1 MTTLATRTR
10 EIGDIEDFDIQVVD
24 KNGNPVDPKTNGFSK
39 FNYDRKAKGDTTVSD
54 WKDNRFNKTYKG
66 YDVRVLKG
74 DGTVANG
81 NLKLSTVRKSYE
93 EGSEPANKSATKKV
107 AAKKKTA
114 K

>member
-10 EIGDIEDFDIQVVD
+10 EIGDIEDFDIEVVD
-24 KNGNPVDPKTNGFSK
+24 KNGTPVDPKTNGLPK
-39 FNYDRKAKGDTTVSD
+39 YNYDRKTKGDTTVAE
-54 WKDNRFNKTYKG
+54 WKEKRFGKIYKA
-66 YDVRVLKG
+66 YDVRVLKA

-93 EGSEPANKSATKKV
+93 EDVDTAPKKSAVKV
-107 AAKKKTA
+107 AKKKA

>member
-10 EIGDIEDFDIQVVD
+10 EIGDIEDFDIEVID
-24 KNGNPVDPKTNGFSK
+24 KDGNAVDPKSNGFPK

-54 WKDNRFNKTYKG
+54 WKATRFNKTYKG

-74 DGTVANG
+74 NGTVANG

-93 EGSEPANKSATKKV
+93 EGNEPAL
-107 AAKKKTA
+107 KKTA
-114 K
+114 VKSK